1 MQEGKS
7 GYIQVCDKESR
18 QSDHQRSGIKLRNL
32 AFCVRADASLWARWI
47 HSLHMQL
54 SLRGQS
60 CVLVHLAS
68 CIPSSSAIMVGG
80 GSIPWFAVLEALIHI
95 WRPEIADGCDISC
108 SLIWLRYFHFTVGSA
123 VKNPPANKSLRRH
136 KFYPWV
142 GKIPWG
148 RKWQPTPV
156 FLPGESP
163 WTEQPGRIQSIG
175 SQKSRIGLKRL
186 STQGEEGEAADTR
199 GTSKEKSAVL

>member
-1 MQEGKS
+1 MNPPQVYMCKGGCKPLGSLDSLPSHAAQPS
-7 GYIQVCDKESR
+7 GAILCTCSPC
-18 QSDHQRSGIKLRNL
+18 
-32 AFCVRADASLWARWI
+32 F
-47 HSLHMQL
+47 LHPQFL
-54 SLRGQS
+54 SNHG
-60 CVLVHLAS
+60 
-68 CIPSSSAIMVGG
+68 GG

-123 VKNPPANKSLRRH
+123 VKNPPANKSLRRY

-142 GKIPWG
+142 GKIPWR
-148 RKWQPTPV
+148 RKWQPIPV

-163 WTEQPGRIQSIG
+163 WTEEPGRIQSIG

-186 STQGEEGEAADTR
+186 STHREEGEAADTR

>member
-1 MQEGKS
+1 MNPPQVYMCKGGCKPLGSLDSLPSHAAQPS
-7 GYIQVCDKESR
+7 GAILCTCSPC
-18 QSDHQRSGIKLRNL
+18 
-32 AFCVRADASLWARWI
+32 F
-47 HSLHMQL
+47 LHPQFL
-54 SLRGQS
+54 SN
-60 CVLVHLAS
+60 H
-68 CIPSSSAIMVGG
+68 GG
-80 GSIPWFAVLEALIHI
+80 GGIIPWFAVLEALIHI

-142 GKIPWG
+142 GKIPWR

-163 WTEQPGRIQSIG
+163 WSEQPGRI
-175 SQKSRIGLKRL
+175 
-186 STQGEEGEAADTR
+186 
-199 GTSKEKSAVL
+199 